1 MKYQNLLVAI
11 ILVAA
16 LLASAIIISSALNSF
31 GKSMERAAL
40 AVSNGMAA
48 SRPPATP
55 SRIRLDL
62 GDIKIGNG
70 GGGGES
76 FRIQTV
82 NK

>member
-1 MKYQNLLVAI
+1 MKNQNLLLAI
-11 ILVAA
+11 VLSAA
-16 LLASAIIISSALNSF
+16 LLASAIIISSALNTF

-40 AVSNGMAA
+40 LVSNGMAV
-48 SRPPATP
+48 SRPAAVP

-62 GDIKIGNG
+62 GEIKIGNG

-76 FRIQTV
+76 FRVQTV